1 MQGREKKKKT
11 ENENENENEIKSP
24 YSDGV
29 AVNEKNETELCSRG
43 FAVLGHFCA
52 KIITLRL

>member
-1 MQGREKKKKT
+1 MQGRGKKKKKT

-29 AVNEKNETELCSRG
+29 AVNEKTKLNCVREDLL
-43 FAVLGHFCA
+43 F
-52 KIITLRL
+52 